1 MPPPVAA
8 AIAAN
13 AGGNLSPASPAALTA
28 AKVAVAAG
36 SRLSNANAC
45 IATNYL
51 VIGDNAYTFVA
62 DPTTATQVMPGS
74 VSALVAAINGTNGRA
89 TAHRLVA
96 AAADEDDLILTAK
109 IPGSAANAIL
119 LAYSGTVSG
128 VAWEDSNSTMT
139 GGSDAWPVAGTP
151 TGIV

>member
-1 MPPPVAA
+1 
-8 AIAAN
+8 
-13 AGGNLSPASPAALTA
+13 
-28 AKVAVAAG
+28 
-36 SRLSNANAC
+36 
-45 IATNYL
+45 
-51 VIGDNAYTFVA
+51 
-62 DPTTATQVMPGS
+62 MPGS